1 MAGKAFFLSVLLLP
15 LTVSAQVYRC
25 DGPGGPVYSQIS
37 CGENAEQ
44 LELHDPML
52 RTGEE
57 DIISVDQRS
66 EEEPVVD
73 PPGAMEGFIA
83 TLHRQQREQLA
94 GIDENTA
101 RLKKLL
107 YAEGDEAPD
116 EAVRKHIVSELASLK
131 SARESVSRQYDS
143 LIAEASSRTGS
154 LETVN

>member
-1 MAGKAFFLSVLLLP
+1 MAGKAFLLSVLFLP

-25 DGPGGPVYSQIS
+25 DGPGGPVYSQIP

-44 LELHDPML
+44 LEIHDPML
-52 RTGEE
+52 RTGEA
-57 DIISVDQRS
+57 DIASIDQRS
-66 EEEPVVD
+66 EEDPVVE
-73 PPGAMEGFIA
+73 PPSAMEGFIA

-94 GIDENTA
+94 EIDENAT

-116 EAVRKHIVSELASLK
+116 ESVRNYIVSELASLK
-131 SARESVSRQYDS
+131 SARESVSKQYDS

-154 LETVN
+154 L

>member
-1 MAGKAFFLSVLLLP
+1 MAGKAFFMSVLFLP

-25 DGPGGPVYSQIS
+25 DGPGGLVYSQIP

-52 RTGEE
+52 RTDEE
-57 DIISVDQRS
+57 DITNIDQRS
-66 EEEPVVD
+66 EEEPVVE
-73 PPGAMEGFIA
+73 PPNAMEGFIA

-94 GIDENTA
+94 EIDENAA

-107 YAEGDEAPD
+107 HAEGDEVPD
-116 EAVRKHIVSELASLK
+116 ESVRNHIISELAALK
-131 SARESVSRQYDS
+131 STRESVSRQYDS

>member
-1 MAGKAFFLSVLLLP
+1 MAGKAILLSVLFLP
-15 LTVSAQVYRC
+15 LTLSAQVYRC
-25 DGPGGPVYSQIS
+25 DGPGGLVYSQIP

-44 LELHDPML
+44 LEIHDPML
-52 RTGEE
+52 RNDEE
-57 DIISVDQRS
+57 DTTSIDQRS
-66 EEEPVVD
+66 EEEPVAE
-73 PPGAMEGFIA
+73 PPSAMEGFIA

-94 GIDENTA
+94 EIDDNVT

-116 EAVRKHIVSELASLK
+116 QSVRNHIVSELLSLK